1 MIAAGAEVDSRPARR
16 AMPLLSLTTSAPPPT
31 ERGRLLAHL
40 SALLARELNKPEPYV
55 MVSLQPRAEMS
66 FGGTTRP
73 ACYAELK
80 NVGSLPPERVEQ
92 LSQLLCTELAR
103 GLGVDQDRI
112 YIEFT
117 NADGALW
124 GWNGGTFA

>member
-1 MIAAGAEVDSRPARR
+1 
-16 AMPLLSLTTSAPPPT
+16 MPLLSITSSAPAPMD
-31 ERGRLLAHL
+31 RGRLLAHL
-40 SALLARELNKPEPYV
+40 SALLSGELGKPEPYV
-55 MVSLQPRAEMS
+55 MVALQPRAEMS

-80 NVGSLPPERVEQ
+80 NIGTLSPERVEQ
-92 LSQLLCTELAR
+92 LSRLLCTELAAAF
-103 GLGVDQDRI
+103 GVDQDRI

-117 NADGALW
+117 NTDGALW

>member
-1 MIAAGAEVDSRPARR
+1 
-16 AMPLLSLTTSAPPPT
+16 MPLLTLTTSAAPPT

-40 SALLARELNKPEPYV
+40 SALLARELGKPEAYV
-55 MVSLQPRAEMS
+55 MVALEPRAEMS

-80 NVGSLPPERVEQ
+80 NVGTLSPERVEK
-92 LSQLLCTELAR
+92 LSELLCAELAAA
-103 GLGVDQDRI
+103 LNVDQDRI

>member
-1 MIAAGAEVDSRPARR
+1 
-16 AMPLLSLTTSAPPPT
+16 MPLLTITTSAAPPT
-31 ERGRLLAHL
+31 ERGMLLAHL
-40 SALLARELNKPEPYV
+40 SAVLARELGKPEPYV
-55 MVSLQPRAEMS
+55 MVLLQPHAEMS

-73 ACYAELK
+73 ACFAELK
-80 NVGSLPPERVEQ
+80 NVGTLSPQRVEQ
-92 LSQLLCTELAR
+92 LSALLCAELA
-103 GLGVDQDRI
+103 GALAVDKDRI